1 MTRFPVSITLNRDSP
16 GFICSTLAI
25 NDDDIPE
32 LEEDLQ
38 VELRLVDRGLASRVE
53 IPRSD
58 LTIRLKDNDAT
69 TSDSLH

>member
-1 MTRFPVSITLNRDSP
+1 MSITLNRDSP

>member
-1 MTRFPVSITLNRDSP
+1 MTRFPVSIMLNRDSP
-16 GFICSTLAI
+16 EFICSTLAI

-69 TSDSLH
+69 TSD